1 MEEDK
6 HIRAAI
12 FSILYRNLITG
23 LRIEKKIKKQPSSA
37 YSQIM
42 EKREEY
48 VSVLEAVLADG
59 IVHPA
64 ERELVERFKE
74 KHAITRDIHN
84 MCLSRFGW
92 TTEEWDQGIK
102 EMPHMSD
109 EDEMPH
115 LCDDAPQLE

>member
-59 IVHPA
+59 IVGLSP
-64 ERELVERFKE
+64 LRFPLFVSL
-74 KHAITRDIHN
+74 ISGPSFS
-84 MCLSRFGW
+84 LSSTLG
-92 TTEEWDQGIK
+92 
-102 EMPHMSD
+102 SS
-109 EDEMPH
+109 
-115 LCDDAPQLE
+115 C